1 MVTISLC
8 MIVRNEEE
16 VLGRCLDSVQAAAD
30 EIVNYVRAR
39 KNSYS
44 SANVETIYR
53 LLGGRVEAMEFIIK
67 KECKFTNVALKDLP
81 TKPNNLIACI
91 GRRRKIII
99 PGGDDHLEVGDS
111 VIIVTKEHRIN
122 DFTDILA

>member
-1 MVTISLC
+1 MA
-8 MIVRNEEE
+8 
-16 VLGRCLDSVQAAAD
+16 GDSQKKSGVAFGVVQSGKD
-30 EIVNYVRAR
+30 QIVNYVRAR

-53 LLGGRVEAMEFIIK
+53 LLGGKVEAMEFIIK
-67 KECKFTNVALKDLP
+67 KECKFTNVPLKNLP

-91 GRRRKIII
+91 GRKRRIII